1 MELNQ
6 LRYFLDVAH
15 TQHVTRSAERLH
27 LAQPA
32 LTRAIRRL
40 EEELGVPLFVA
51 KGRGIVLTEYGKFL
65 QSNLTPLLTELDSL
79 PERLQIMANL
89 THATVHLNVLAA
101 STLVTEA
108 VIQYQKGHPDVRF
121 QLTQN
126 HKDQLYDIGVTTRLF
141 YQQTEGSNIFVHGE
155 QIFLAVPDT
164 PTYAERDSIRLSDV
178 AQESFISLMGSSQ
191 LRWICDKFCAQA
203 GFTPKIALE
212 SDSPAAVRNMIAANM
227 GVGFWPQFSWGKV
240 ESDRVRLL
248 PITEPICRRDI
259 LIDVRHNKQ
268 DNRVVDDFYAFLCRY
283 IANTQ

>member
-6 LRYFLDVAH
+6 LRYFLDVAQ

-32 LTRAIRRL
+32 LTRSIRRL

-65 QSNLTPLLTELDSL
+65 QNNLTPLLTELDSL
-79 PERLQIMANL
+79 PERLQVMANL
-89 THATVHLNVLAA
+89 AHATVHLNVLAA

-108 VIQYQKGHPDVRF
+108 VIQYQKEHPDVRF

-141 YQQTEGSNIFVHGE
+141 YQQTEGADTFVRGE

-164 PTYAERDSIRLSDV
+164 PTYADRKNIRLRDV
-178 AQESFISLMGSSQ
+178 AQENFISLMGSRQ

-203 GFTPKIALE
+203 GFTPRIALE

-248 PITEPICRRDI
+248 PITDPLCRRDI
-259 LIDVRHNKQ
+259 LIDVRHNKS
-268 DNRVVDDFYAFLCRY
+268 DNSVVDHFYAFLCRY
-283 IANTQ
+283 ITEAQ

>member
-6 LRYFLDVAH
+6 LRYFLDVAE

-32 LTRAIRRL
+32 LTRAIHRL
-40 EEELGVPLFVA
+40 EEELGVPLFVP

-65 QSNLTPLLTELDSL
+65 QSNLTPLVTELDSL
-79 PERLQIMANL
+79 PERLQVMANL
-89 THATVHLNVLAA
+89 SHATVHLNVLAA

-108 VIQYQKGHPDVRF
+108 VIQYQKEHPEVRF

-126 HKDQLYDIGVTTRLF
+126 QKDQLYDIGVTTRLF
-141 YQQTEGSNIFVHGE
+141 YQQPEGAETFVRSE

-164 PTYAERDSIRLSDV
+164 SKYADRESICLRDV
-178 AQESFISLMGSSQ
+178 ENENFISLMGSRQ

-203 GFTPKIALE
+203 GFSPRIILE
-212 SDSPAAVRNMIAANM
+212 SDSPAAVRNMIIANM
-227 GVGFWPQFSWGKV
+227 GVGFWPQFSWGRV

-248 PITEPICRRDI
+248 PITDPNCHRDI
-259 LIDVRHNKQ
+259 LIDVRHNKP
-268 DNRVVDDFYAFLCRY
+268 DNSVVDAFFAFLCRY
-283 IANTQ
+283 MADAK